1 MKKTLLLFVSL
12 LMTMGMFAQSKTA
25 KFDFTG
31 ESAYGM
37 TLLSGSTKDYNADP
51 TVCTESDVTLTLNGQ
66 TRWWKTNKEGNE
78 LRFYKGANM
87 TFKVPE
93 GNVITKVELTAK
105 TPANFESAV
114 GTYANGTWT
123 GSANSVVISTNITEK
138 NTPISSA
145 VVTY

>member
-25 KFDFTG
+25 TFDFTG

-37 TLLSGSTKDYNADP
+37 TLLSGSAKEYNADP

-78 LRFYKGANM
+78 LRFYKGSNM

-93 GNVITKVELTAK
+93 GNVITKVELTSK
-105 TPANFESAV
+105 SPV
-114 GTYANGTWT
+114 
-123 GSANSVVISTNITEK
+123 
-138 NTPISSA
+138 
-145 VVTY
+145 